1 MEIRGPLPF
10 RIANAY
16 GVKPAAVPPV
26 AAAEPSTRIVNLIAG
41 RVALPA
47 DPALASASAA
57 PAGEAFDQTTRQT
70 FQMYTRAADRVD
82 VATRIAVGRTVDT
95 TA

>member
-1 MEIRGPLPF
+1 VEIRGPLPF

-16 GVKPAAVPPV
+16 GVTPPSSPKAPAT
-26 AAAEPSTRIVNLIAG
+26 EPAQRITQLVAG

-47 DPALASASAA
+47 DPALASSA
-57 PAGEAFDQTTRQT
+57 PAAGGESFP
-70 FQMYTRAADRVD
+70 MYTRAADRVD

>member
-1 MEIRGPLPF
+1 VEIRGPLPF

-16 GVKPAAVPPV
+16 GVKPRAAPP
-26 AAAEPSTRIVNLIAG
+26 ASAAEPSQRLAHLVAG

-47 DPALASASAA
+47 NPALASTAA
-57 PAGEAFDQTTRQT
+57 GPAGDA

-82 VATRIAVGRTVDT
+82 VATRLALGRSLDT